1 MQSTDVKI
9 PSGEVAND
17 KTLLAVLDVIER
29 NPTITQ
35 RSVARELNIALGL
48 ANAYLKRCARKGLIK
63 VSEVPARR
71 YAYYLTPEGFAEK
84 SRLTAGYLADSFSF
98 FRQARNQCGDAF
110 ATAAARGQR
119 RLLLIGAGELAE
131 IASLVVRNHAVEIVA
146 VIAATDDVAALRKT
160 IEPLNPIDGA
170 VMTALNGAAGAY
182 EAVIAVFGA
191 ERVHAPALL
200 RMRPQKSISK
210 EHVS

>member
-1 MQSTDVKI
+1 MQSTDVEI
-9 PSGEVAND
+9 PSGGVAND
-17 KTLLAVLDVIER
+17 ETLLAVLDVIER

-84 SRLTAGYLADSFSF
+84 SRLTAGYLAHSFSF
-98 FRQARNQCGDAF
+98 FRQARSQCGDAF
-110 ATAAARGQR
+110 AAAAARGQR
-119 RLLLIGAGELAE
+119 RLLLIGTGELAE

-146 VIAATDDVAALRKT
+146 VIAATDDVAALRET
-160 IEPLNPIDGA
+160 IEPFNPIDGA
-170 VMTALNGAAGAY
+170 VMTALNGAAEAY

-200 RMRPQKSISK
+200 RLRPQKSISE
-210 EHVS
+210 EHAS